1 MTGNEGRAGSHHHAG
16 HRERL
21 RQRFIRAGLE
31 GFAPHETLELLLTYA
46 IPRRDV
52 NPVAH
57 RLMQHFGSLHAVL
70 QAAPAD
76 LMAVEGIG
84 ESAAVFLSLLLPVF
98 RAYRQ
103 SQEGEAAALSGT
115 GKVRSYCE
123 ALLLGQRLEQF
134 YVIALDPSL
143 RVLASVHIAQGDEGE
158 TAVYP
163 RQVLAALL
171 RCGAAGA
178 VVAHNH
184 PQAEATPSQAD
195 RDMTRAL
202 GSLLAGVGIALHDH
216 VIVGKGGTFSFREN
230 GLLQLL

>member
-115 GKVRSYCE
+115 GRCVPTASAAAGAKAGAVLC
-123 ALLLGQRLEQF
+123 
-134 YVIALDPSL
+134 IALDPSL
-143 RVLASVHIAQGDEGE
+143 RVLAAVHIAQGDEGE
-158 TAVYP
+158 QPCTP
-163 RQVLAALL
+163 GRCW
-171 RCGAAGA
+171 RRCCGAGGRRGGG
-178 VVAHNH
+178 
-184 PQAEATPSQAD
+184 PQPSAEATPQAD
-195 RDMTRAL
+195 RDMTRA
-202 GSLLAGVGIALHDH
+202 GQPVGWRGIALHDH
-216 VIVGKGGTFSFREN
+216 VIVGKGGTFSFKEN
-230 GLLQLL
+230 GLIWYTD